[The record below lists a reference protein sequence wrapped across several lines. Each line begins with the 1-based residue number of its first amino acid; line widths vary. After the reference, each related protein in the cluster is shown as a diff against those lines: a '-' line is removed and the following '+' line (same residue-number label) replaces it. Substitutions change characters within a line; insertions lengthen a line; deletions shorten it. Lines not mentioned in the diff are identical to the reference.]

1 MPCPSTH
8 LQVSTSP
15 QSTIDAAEIGKSTRF
30 KLDSSLGI
38 IQRRLESPEKVRD
51 YAVQF
56 QEIDDLADAGELAVS
71 KLLKKTIHLRY
82 TGSVCFGSR
91 LPSFSL
97 MNAWLDAE
105 DVDTVV
111 QGPSIDGSD
120 NYTREFLAGDDCAT
134 RWQILLGRK
143 ARS

>member
-1 MPCPSTH
+1 M
-8 LQVSTSP
+8 
-15 QSTIDAAEIGKSTRF
+15 
-30 KLDSSLGI
+30 
-38 IQRRLESPEKVRD
+38 
-51 YAVQF
+51 
-56 QEIDDLADAGELAVS
+56 S

-82 TGSVCFGSR
+82 TGSVCLGSR

-105 DVDTVV
+105 DVDTVM

-134 RWQILLGRK
+134 RWQRLLGRK